1 LYRHDKFMRLLA
13 PILILVLSTT
23 IVVTLGA
30 GPRPGERLLAAVYP
44 PWWSDARIAGA
55 AASAG
60 DIAAAGGVRNVL
72 VIHGDPTGFAT
83 RVRRS
88 GALLVLGGDAA
99 RLCADPQ
106 ALEA

>member
-1 LYRHDKFMRLLA
+1 MRLLA

>member
-1 LYRHDKFMRLLA
+1 M
-13 PILILVLSTT
+13 
-23 IVVTLGA
+23 VVALGA
-30 GPRPGERLLAAVYP
+30 GPRPGEPRLAAVYP

-55 AASAG
+55 AAAAG

-72 VIHGDPTGFAT
+72 VIHGDPTGLAA

-106 ALEA
+106 AREA

>member
-1 LYRHDKFMRLLA
+1 MRLLA

-23 IVVTLGA
+23 VVVTLGA
-30 GPRPGERLLAAVYP
+30 GPLPGERLLAAVYP

-72 VIHGDPTGFAT
+72 VIHGDPTGFAA
-83 RVRRS
+83 RLRRS

-106 ALEA
+106 ALET

>member
-1 LYRHDKFMRLLA
+1 M
-13 PILILVLSTT
+13 
-23 IVVTLGA
+23 LGA
-30 GPRPGERLLAAVYP
+30 GPRPGDRLLAAVYP
-44 PWWSDARIAGA
+44 PWWSDSRIFVA
-55 AASAG
+55 AASVG
-60 DIAAAGGVRNVL
+60 DIAAAGGVRNIL
-72 VIHGDPTGFAT
+72 VIRGDPSGLAA

>member
-1 LYRHDKFMRLLA
+1 M
-13 PILILVLSTT
+13 VG
-23 IVVTLGA
+23 LGA

-72 VIHGDPTGFAT
+72 VIHGEPTGLAT
-83 RVRRS
+83 RLRRS

-99 RLCADPQ
+99 RLCADPN

>member
-1 LYRHDKFMRLLA
+1 MRFFT

-23 IVVTLGA
+23 VVIALGA

-72 VIHGDPTGFAT
+72 VIHGDPTGLAA

-99 RLCADPQ
+99 RLCADPVT
-106 ALEA
+106 LEA